1 MGGAVDD
8 GGHPIKKLARDI
20 SNTPLSE
27 GEGTS
32 HCADAAP
39 RICSHK
45 KAQAR
50 FHFTPIGVFAI
61 FGHIL
66 LPHLSLFLLFFQ
78 FDHAMSFM

>member
-1 MGGAVDD
+1 MMVDIQSRSWP
-8 GGHPIKKLARDI
+8 GTSPTLC
-20 SNTPLSE
+20 TPLSE

-32 HCADAAP
+32 HCAAAAP

-50 FHFTPIGVFAI
+50 FHFTPIGVLAI